1 VDSVH
6 CASEPVISA
15 LSGKRVVITRA
26 ARQSVELVEN
36 LGKLGAVP
44 ILLPLVAFSA
54 PEDFAPLDAALDRL
68 EQFDW
73 IIFTSENAVR
83 AVVKRASV
91 RGNLRNVA
99 GRRSRAAAVGPTT
112 AAAAERA
119 GFFVDY
125 QAQTH
130 SGAALANELR
140 EKLQG
145 QSIFLPRSDRANP
158 DLPQLLKKYGA
169 EVTEVTA
176 YRTVTPVNL
185 DQDKIAAIVNFEVD
199 AILFFSPTAVE
210 HFVGVVG
217 KEKLHDLQNRL
228 ALTAVG
234 PITANVLRQAGVDNL
249 LVADD
254 VTADAVIAVLQKHFA
269 TTPKS
274 SAVGAVQE

>member
-1 VDSVH
+1 VDRSS
-6 CASEPVISA
+6 ATSDPV
-15 LSGKRVVITRA
+15 LYGKRVVITRA

-36 LGKLGAVP
+36 LAKLGAMP

-54 PEDFAPLDAALDRL
+54 PEDYAPLDAALDRL

-83 AVVKRASV
+83 AVVKRAGV

-130 SGAALANELR
+130 SGAALANELG
-140 EKLQG
+140 EKLRG
-145 QSIFLPRSDRANP
+145 QTVFLPRSDRANP
-158 DLPQLLKKYGA
+158 DLPQLLRNYGA
-169 EVTEVTA
+169 AVTEVIA

-185 DQDKIAAIVNFEVD
+185 DQEKIAAIMNVEVE

-210 HFVGVVG
+210 HFVGIVG
-217 KEKLHDLQNRL
+217 REKLRDLQNRL
-228 ALTAVG
+228 AITAVG
-234 PITANVLRQAGVDNL
+234 PITAAALHQSSVDTL
-249 LVADD
+249 LVAED
-254 VTADAVIAVLQKHFA
+254 TSADAVIAALQRHFA
-269 TTPKS
+269 ATRKAS
-274 SAVGAVQE
+274 VAGVVHE

>member
-1 VDSVH
+1 VDNIH
-6 CASEPVISA
+6 GASESVISA

-36 LGKLGAVP
+36 LDKLGAVP

-130 SGAALANELR
+130 SGAALANELG

-145 QSIFLPRSDRANP
+145 QTIFLPRSDRANP
-158 DLPQLLKKYGA
+158 DLPQLLKNYGA
-169 EVTEVTA
+169 EVTEVIA

-185 DQDKIAAIVNFEVD
+185 DQDKVAAIVNAEVD

-217 KEKLHDLQNRL
+217 KEKLVDLENRL

-234 PITANVLRQAGVDNL
+234 PVTANALRQAGVDNL

-254 VTADAVIAVLQKHFA
+254 TTFDAVIAALQKHFA
-269 TTPKS
+269 TTPKI

>member
-1 VDSVH
+1 M
-6 CASEPVISA
+6 
-15 LSGKRVVITRA
+15 ITRA

-36 LGKLGAVP
+36 LAKLGAMP

-54 PEDFAPLDAALDRL
+54 PEDYAPLDAALDRL

-83 AVVKRASV
+83 AVVKRAGV

-112 AAAAERA
+112 ANAAERA

-130 SGAALANELR
+130 SGAALANELG
-140 EKLQG
+140 EKLRG
-145 QSIFLPRSDRANP
+145 QSVFLPRSDRANP
-158 DLPQLLKKYGA
+158 DLPQLLRNYGA
-169 EVTEVTA
+169 EVIEVVA

-185 DQDKIAAIVNFEVD
+185 DEVKIAAIVNGEVE

-210 HFVGVVG
+210 HFVGILG
-217 KEKLHDLQNRL
+217 NEKLRELQKRL
-228 ALTAVG
+228 AITAVG
-234 PITANVLRQAGVDNL
+234 PITANALHQSGVESL
-249 LVADD
+249 LVAEDT
-254 VTADAVIAVLQKHFA
+254 TAGAVIAVLEKHFA
-269 TTPKS
+269 ARPKAS
-274 SAVGAVQE
+274 VAGAVQE

>member
-1 VDSVH
+1 VDRSS
-6 CASEPVISA
+6 ATSDPV
-15 LSGKRVVITRA
+15 LYGKRVVITRA

-36 LGKLGAVP
+36 LAKLGAMP

-54 PEDFAPLDAALDRL
+54 PEDYAPLDAALDRL

-83 AVVKRASV
+83 AVVKRAGV

-112 AAAAERA
+112 ANAAERA

-130 SGAALANELR
+130 SGAALANELG
-140 EKLQG
+140 EKLRG
-145 QSIFLPRSDRANP
+145 QSVFLPRSDRANP
-158 DLPQLLKKYGA
+158 DLPQLLRNYGA
-169 EVTEVTA
+169 EVIEVVA

-185 DQDKIAAIVNFEVD
+185 DEEKIAAIVNGEVE

-210 HFVGVVG
+210 HFVGILG
-217 KEKLHDLQNRL
+217 NEKLRELQKRL
-228 ALTAVG
+228 AITAVG
-234 PITANVLRQAGVDNL
+234 PITANALHQSGVDSL
-249 LVADD
+249 LVAEDT
-254 VTADAVIAVLQKHFA
+254 TAGAVIAVLEKHFA
-269 TTPKS
+269 ARPKAS
-274 SAVGAVQE
+274 VAGAIQE

>member
-1 VDSVH
+1 MDRSS
-6 CASEPVISA
+6 ATPDPV
-15 LSGKRVVITRA
+15 LYGKRVVITRA

-36 LGKLGAVP
+36 LAKLGALP

-54 PEDFAPLDAALDRL
+54 PEDYAPLDAALDRL

-83 AVVKRASV
+83 AVVKRAGV

-112 AAAAERA
+112 ANAAERA

-130 SGAALANELR
+130 SGAALANELG
-140 EKLQG
+140 EKLRG
-145 QSIFLPRSDRANP
+145 QSVFLPRSDRANP
-158 DLPQLLKKYGA
+158 DLPQLLRNYGA
-169 EVTEVTA
+169 EVIEVVA

-185 DQDKIAAIVNFEVD
+185 DEVKIAAIVNGEVE

-210 HFVGVVG
+210 HFVGILG
-217 KEKLHDLQNRL
+217 NEKLRELQKRL
-228 ALTAVG
+228 AITAVG
-234 PITANVLRQAGVDNL
+234 PITANALHQSGVDSL
-249 LVADD
+249 LVAEDT
-254 VTADAVIAVLQKHFA
+254 TAGAVIAALEKHFA
-269 TTPKS
+269 ARPKAS
-274 SAVGAVQE
+274 VAGAVQE

>member
-1 VDSVH
+1 VDKINATSDSV
-6 CASEPVISA
+6 

-26 ARQSVELVEN
+26 ARQSIELVEH
-36 LGKLGAVP
+36 LGRLGALP

-54 PEDFAPLDAALDRL
+54 PEDFGPMDAALDRL

-83 AVVKRASV
+83 AIVKRAGV

-112 AAAAERA
+112 GTAAQRA

-130 SGAALANELR
+130 SGVALANELG
-140 EKLQG
+140 EKLRG
-145 QSIFLPRSDRANP
+145 QSVFLPRSDRANP
-158 DLPQLLKKYGA
+158 DLPQLLRDYGA
-169 EVTEVTA
+169 EVTEVIA

-185 DQDKIAAIVNFEVD
+185 DQEKMTKIVNGEVE

-210 HFVGVVG
+210 HFVAIVG
-217 KEKLHDLQNRL
+217 QEKLLDLQERL
-228 ALTAVG
+228 AITAVG
-234 PITANVLRQAGVDNL
+234 PITANALRQSGVDTL
-249 LVADD
+249 LAAEDT
-254 VTADAVIAVLQKHFA
+254 TAGAVIAALEKHFGA
-269 TTPKS
+269 TLKTS
-274 SAVGAVQE
+274 VGAVRE